1 MVRVKRG
8 NTLRKRHK
16 KVLVRAKGFYGRAG
30 SIFKQAKPFVQRSLL
45 YATRDRKARKHDFR
59 SLWIVRL
66 HAALLQRNLGYSEF
80 MGAYAKSGVTL
91 NRKMLSQLA
100 IIEPAAFEAV
110 LAKVFSRSRVSPS

>member
-16 KVLVRAKGFYGRAG
+16 KMLGKAKGFYGRAG
-30 SIFKQAKPFVQRSLL
+30 AIFKQAKPFVQRSLM

-80 MGAYAKSGVTL
+80 MGAFTKSTLRL

-100 IIEPAAFEAV
+100 IVDPAAFDAV
-110 LAKVFSRSRVSPS
+110 LAEVVATPKAA